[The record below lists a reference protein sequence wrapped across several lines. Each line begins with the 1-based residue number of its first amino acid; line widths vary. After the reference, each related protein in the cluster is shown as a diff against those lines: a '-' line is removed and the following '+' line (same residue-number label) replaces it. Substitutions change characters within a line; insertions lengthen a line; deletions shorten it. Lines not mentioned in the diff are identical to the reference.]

1 MDEPIDPAP
10 HVPAAR
16 VLVVDDDVILGG
28 AICDLLRQ
36 NGFDVVGQASD
47 GLEAISLS
55 RGHEPDVVVMD
66 FRMPRM
72 DGLEATTLIQA
83 HAPLTQTVMFT
94 AYDDETLN
102 VEAAETGVYCLL
114 VKGCKPDLIVE
125 MVERAAARKRELERR
140 TAAR

>member
-1 MDEPIDPAP
+1 MDERLDP
-10 HVPAAR
+10 VPQVAAAR
-16 VLVVDDDVILGG
+16 VLVVDDDIILGG
-28 AICDLLRQ
+28 ALCDLLRQ

-47 GLEAISLS
+47 GPEAISLS

-72 DGLEATTLIQA
+72 DGLEATTLIRA
-83 HAPLTQTVMFT
+83 HAPMTQTVMFT

-102 VEAAETGVYCLL
+102 VEASETGVYCLL

-140 TAAR
+140 APAP

>member
-83 HAPLTQTVMFT
+83 HAPMTQTVMFT

-102 VEAAETGVYCLL
+102 IEATETGVYCLL